1 MKKLK
6 LLLLTLIGITS
17 MNAQETIK
25 LPSHQKDGGENILKT
40 IDIRRSD
47 RDFTN
52 EQVSLQDLST
62 ILWAGFGY
70 SQNRR
75 TAPTAMNR
83 QDITLYV
90 FNKDGIYKYD
100 AENNTLIL
108 VEKGD
113 KRSMTTKGQGE
124 FVNNTL
130 NIAIV
135 SDLDKYQDRGN
146 DIALRFGAFSSAYV
160 SENLYLCCAGM
171 KRNLGS
177 VVRASFDEEPLK
189 KVMHL
194 QENDKIFLFQTIG
207 YKK

>member
-1 MKKLK
+1 MKKLT
-6 LLLLTLIGITS
+6 LFLLTLIGITS

-25 LPSHQKDGGENILKT
+25 LPQPEKDGGENILKT

-47 RDFTN
+47 REFSNKEISLN
-52 EQVSLQDLST
+52 ELST

-70 SQNRR
+70 SKNRR

-100 AENNTLIL
+100 AQNNSLSLI
-108 VEKGD
+108 EKGD
-113 KRSMTTKGQGE
+113 KRNMTTKMQGD

-135 SDLDKYQDRGN
+135 SDLDKYSDR
-146 DIALRFGAFSSAYV
+146 DKETALRYGAFSSAYV
-160 SENLYLCCAGM
+160 SENLYIYCAGS
-171 KRNLGS
+171 KKNLGS

-189 KVMHL
+189 KIMKL

>member
-6 LLLLTLIGITS
+6 VFLLTLIGLTS

-25 LPSHQKDGGENILKT
+25 LPAPQKDGGENILKT

-52 EQVSLQDLST
+52 KEVSLQDVST

-100 AENNTLIL
+100 AENNTLVL

-135 SDLDKYQDRGN
+135 SDLNKYQDRP
-146 DIALRFGAFSSAYV
+146 DKALMYGAFSSAYV
-160 SENLYLCCAGM
+160 SENIYLCCAGM

-189 KVMHL
+189 NIMQL
-194 QENDKIFLFQTIG
+194 QSSEKIFLFQTVG